1 MPRIFIACQRF
12 TKHHNFYQDSQL
24 WADLT
29 LDKKHTI
36 ITKLNI
42 FVHFRLVSL
51 GNTISVK
58 RQIPI
63 FFRIRGYFQW
73 WTKWDYFDPQPPSGN
88 KGVALPTFCP
98 PSLPR
103 VPITSLEPSSASC
116 SPSGNKSSLDLGCNN
131 FLKIYLKR
139 KDLPSSRLEPI
150 NTTF

>member
-1 MPRIFIACQRF
+1 MPRILIACQRF

-103 VPITSLEPSSASC
+103 VPITSLEPSSAFC
-116 SPSGNKSSLDLGCNN
+116 SPSGNKSSLDLGC
-131 FLKIYLKR
+131 LI
-139 KDLPSSRLEPI
+139 S
-150 NTTF
+150 